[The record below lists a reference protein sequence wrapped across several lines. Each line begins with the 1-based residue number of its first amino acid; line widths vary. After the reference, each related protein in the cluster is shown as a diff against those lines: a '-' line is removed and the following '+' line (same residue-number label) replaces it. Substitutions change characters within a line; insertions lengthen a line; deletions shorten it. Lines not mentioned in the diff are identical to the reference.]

1 MGVDHV
7 HNVNIIEQ
15 LNPNFVCSAKDVPSQ
30 CVLTDDYQIDVL
42 GPIDHRIGLETLS
55 VEPPHVQYKNR
66 PQLIRRET
74 RLGLFWNSVSNK
86 LDCLIQHVNGTRRNS
101 IKPSRLASD

>member
-42 GPIDHRIGLETLS
+42 GPIDHGIRLETLT
-55 VEPPHVQYKNR
+55 VFAQEYGQ
-66 PQLIRRET
+66 Q
-74 RLGLFWNSVSNK
+74 
-86 LDCLIQHVNGTRRNS
+86 QTRRLRPTCKRHEAQQHLAVAPRVRLKLQRLR
-101 IKPSRLASD
+101 KPQSPKQR

>member
-30 CVLTDDYQIDVL
+30 CVLTDDYQIDIL
-42 GPIDHRIGLETLS
+42 RPIDHGIRLETLT
-55 VEPPHVQYKNR
+55 VEPPHVQHKNR
-66 PQLIRRET
+66 AQFIWGEP
-74 RLGLFWNSVSNK
+74 RLGLLRNTVSNK
-86 LDCLIQHVNGTRRNS
+86 LDGFVQHVNGTRRNS
-101 IKPSRLASD
+101 I